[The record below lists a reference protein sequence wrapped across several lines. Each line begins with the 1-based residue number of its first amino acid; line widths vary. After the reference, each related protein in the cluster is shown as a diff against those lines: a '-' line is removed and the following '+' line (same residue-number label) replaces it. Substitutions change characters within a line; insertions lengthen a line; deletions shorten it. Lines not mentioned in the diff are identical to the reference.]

1 MIEVE
6 VLATGSKGNSYLLTS
21 GEARI
26 LLDCGLSYKKTLKLL
41 DFKLPTAVL
50 VTHEHKDHAKAAE
63 DFIKHGVD
71 VYMTCGTA
79 MALGLEEN
87 HRLHLI
93 DDKEFSPNG
102 YFEFWSLKVKH
113 DAAEPVN
120 FLIHSKGDS
129 AFYSAD
135 KEDRILYLTDLGKV
149 PRFNC
154 LDATKILLET
164 NFSEEDL
171 KNSSINESQKRR
183 ISENHLSIEKAL
195 KFLEETDL
203 SECKEIYLIHIS
215 ARHGD
220 GEIFRE
226 EVQKVVGDKIKVIA
240 AKNKELE

>member
-1 MIEVE
+1 MIDIE
-6 VLATGSKGNSYLLTS
+6 VLATGNSYLLRS
-21 GEARI
+21 GETRI

-41 DFKLPTAVL
+41 DFKLPTAVM
-50 VTHEHKDHAKAAE
+50 VTHEHKDHAKAAA

-93 DDKEFSPNG
+93 ESDSIAIETDSTQVES
-102 YFEFWSLKVKH
+102 FEVKH

-120 FLIHSKGDS
+120 FLISE
-129 AFYSAD
+129 
-135 KEDRILYLTDLGKV
+135 KEDKILYLTDLGEV

-154 LDATKILLET
+154 LDATKILIET
-164 NFSEEDL
+164 NFEDETL
-171 KNSSINESQKRR
+171 RR
-183 ISENHLSIEKAL
+183 SKKLDFYQTIRIKENHLSIEKAM
-195 KFLEETDL
+195 KFLESSDL

-220 GEIFRE
+220 GEEFKNLI
-226 EVQKVVGDKIKVIA
+226 QKVVGEKIKVIV
-240 AKNKELE
+240 AKNKELA

>member
-1 MIEVE
+1 MIDVE
-6 VLATGSKGNSYLLTS
+6 VLATGSKGNCYLLTS

-50 VTHEHKDHAKAAE
+50 VTHEHKDHATAAA

-93 DDKEFSPNG
+93 KSDSIAIETDSTQVESF
-102 YFEFWSLKVKH
+102 KVKH

-120 FLIHSKGDS
+120 FLISE
-129 AFYSAD
+129 
-135 KEDRILYLTDLGKV
+135 KEDKILYLTDLGEV
-149 PRFNC
+149 PRFNG
-154 LDATKILLET
+154 LDATKILIET
-164 NFSEEDL
+164 NFEDETL
-171 KNSSINESQKRR
+171 RR
-183 ISENHLSIEKAL
+183 SKKLDFYQTIRIKENHLSIEKAV
-195 KFLEETDL
+195 KFLESTDL
-203 SECKEIYLIHIS
+203 SACKEIYLIHIS

-220 GEIFRE
+220 GEEFKNLI
-226 EVQKVVGDKIKVIA
+226 QKVVGEKIKVIV
-240 AKNKELE
+240 AKNKELA

>member
-1 MIEVE
+1 MIDVE
-6 VLATGSKGNSYLLTS
+6 VLATGSKGNCYLLRS

-26 LLDCGLSYKKTLKLL
+26 LLDCGLPYKKTLKLL
-41 DFKLPTAVL
+41 DFKLPTAVM
-50 VTHEHKDHAKAAE
+50 VTHEHKDHATAAA

-93 DDKEFSPNG
+93 KSDSIAIETDSTQVESF
-102 YFEFWSLKVKH
+102 KVKH

-120 FLIHSKGDS
+120 FLISE
-129 AFYSAD
+129 
-135 KEDRILYLTDLGKV
+135 KEDKILYLTDLGEV

-154 LDATKILLET
+154 LDATKILIET
-164 NFSEEDL
+164 NFEDETL
-171 KNSSINESQKRR
+171 RR
-183 ISENHLSIEKAL
+183 SKKLDFYQTIRIKENHLSIEKAM
-195 KFLEETDL
+195 KFLESSDL

-220 GEIFRE
+220 GEEFKNLI
-226 EVQKVVGDKIKVIA
+226 QKVVGEKIKVIV